1 MRSQQ
6 GQVLIGLSFMFSSC
20 QNCIKKT
27 GPAKKGSDSKENP
40 RGFSPKY
47 QGEADKGDDRENE
60 KIGLHLVLDFQ
71 ICDFIVRPEFRHDW
85 HAVGLKRFAIFKTII
100 PAI

>member
-1 MRSQQ
+1 MI
-6 GQVLIGLSFMFSSC
+6 LICESFIFSSC
-20 QNCIKKT
+20 QNCVEKT
-27 GPAKKGSDSKENP
+27 GTAKECRDSKEDS

-47 QGEADKGDDRENE
+47 QGEADKGDNRENE
-60 KIGLHLVLDFQ
+60 KISLHLVLDFQ
-71 ICDFIVRPEFRHDW
+71 FCDFIVRPEFRHDW